1 MAMELQERNVFR
13 PSELRVLKAA
23 LRRASQLIQDK
34 YGFVGAKLQ
43 TVQLIAAA
51 AIFEFAKTGDLK
63 QDHLVEA
70 ATESVR
76 VFLTWA
82 CAT

>member
-1 MAMELQERNVFR
+1 MELRERNVFR
-13 PSELRVLKAA
+13 PSELRILKSA
-23 LRRASQLIQDK
+23 LERASQLISEK
-34 YGFVGAKLQ
+34 YGFAGIRLQ
-43 TVQLIAAA
+43 TVQLIAAT
-51 AIFEFAKTGDLK
+51 AIFELAKTGDLK

-82 CAT
+82 CGA